1 MKTEK
6 HIINGAS
13 LSNIEEMADELGH
26 DCKPDWVPY
35 LVGIEGTET
44 SNLDAAMVE
53 TKDFSGLLRE
63 CSRSDFVEDGQNIV
77 DEDGKLHDLGGLL
90 DDAAERLDQAQEE
103 WMDGKLQDRKTKAQ
117 TNVLDIEV
125 RNVYGIDR
133 FYPANDKAKA
143 MAEMLYGRKTLNQE
157 DLIKLH
163 EQFHFEIRL
172 TNAVAHN
179 WLPGATSKLAVTS

>member
-63 CSRSDFVEDGQNIV
+63 LSRAEYIDQGRME
-77 DEDGKLHDLGGLL
+77 DEDGKMHNIEEIL

-103 WMDGKLQDRKTKAQ
+103 WMDAKLQERKTPK
-117 TNVLDIEV
+117 NVLDIEV
-125 RNVYGIDR
+125 RNIYGIDR
-133 FYPANDKAKA
+133 FYPANDQARE

-163 EQFHFEIRL
+163 KTFGFEICL
-172 TNAVAHN
+172 TNAVAHD
-179 WLPGATSKLAVTS
+179 WLTFATSKLGVTA